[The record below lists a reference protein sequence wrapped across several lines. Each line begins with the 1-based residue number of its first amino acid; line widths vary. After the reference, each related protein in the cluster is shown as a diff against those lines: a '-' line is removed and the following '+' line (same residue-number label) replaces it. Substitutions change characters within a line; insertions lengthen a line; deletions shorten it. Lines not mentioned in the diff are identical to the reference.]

1 MRSCPHAGHKL
12 SAALLTALV
21 GFERGFELC
30 RHKIDSVACSLK
42 LIRLRVIYRIIEIAR
57 ANAVNAGNKSV
68 ERIGNVRE
76 QLTCETDISEN
87 NRQQQCHTDSADIY
101 PYEGFKAL
109 EQALVLLNGDVHV
122 VQAQTD
128 LRQIF
133 YLQYIYM
140 AIPVPRMSSSAA
152 VTSGMRNIYI

>member
-1 MRSCPHAGHKL
+1 M
-12 SAALLTALV
+12 
-21 GFERGFELC
+21 
-30 RHKIDSVACSLK
+30 
-42 LIRLRVIYRIIEIAR
+42 
-57 ANAVNAGNKSV
+57 
-68 ERIGNVRE
+68 RE

-133 YLQYIYM
+133 YLQYIYGNSCTENEQQ
-140 AIPVPRMSSSAA
+140 RRRHQ
-152 VTSGMRNIYI
+152 RNEKHIYI